1 MNDKRTIVE
10 HRTFG
15 LEKKS
20 KKILKLLQVCT
31 FIMIFCLKQEE
42 AGGEMKRSPWKKI
55 FSVMKD
61 GLDKKK

>member
-55 FSVMKD
+55 FSVIKKD
-61 GLDKKK
+61 FDKKK